1 MRKSPEVAIVP
12 MNTRTLSSAARE
24 ETFAE
29 KRMQMVLRQLR
40 QRGIRDERTLAAMGE
55 VQRELFV
62 PPTYRELSYADQPL
76 PLSGGQTIS
85 QPYTVA
91 FMCEALQL
99 MGHEK
104 VLEVGTG
111 SGYGAA
117 VLSRLARE
125 VHSVERLS
133 KLAQKSQATLS
144 RLGYDNVRVHLANGS
159 LGLAEEA
166 PFDAIIVTAAA
177 ESLPSAYLDQLCEG
191 GRILIPIGPHRGCQE
206 LCRFTRRQGQL
217 RQERLGGFCFVPLV
231 TT

>member
-1 MRKSPEVAIVP
+1 MDS
-12 MNTRTLSSAARE
+12 RTVRHLVSE
-24 ETFAE
+24 EAFAE
-29 KRMQMVLRQLR
+29 KRRQMVLRQLR

-55 VQRELFV
+55 VRRDLFV

-76 PLSGGQTIS
+76 PISGGQTIS

-99 MGHEK
+99 TGHEK

-125 VHSVERLS
+125 VHSVERVPE
-133 KLAQKSQATLS
+133 LARESQTTLS
-144 RLGYDNVRVHLANGS
+144 QLGYENVHVHLANGS
-159 LGLAEEA
+159 LGLPAEA
-166 PFDAIIVTAAA
+166 PFNAIIVTAAA
-177 ESLPSAYLDQLCEG
+177 EKLPPSYLDQLCEG
-191 GRILIPIGPHRGCQE
+191 GRILVPIGPHRGSQE
-206 LCRFTRRQGQL
+206 LCRFTRCQGQL

-231 TT
+231 TA